1 MKSWDDLLNQAV
13 EFRHELHRQPE
24 LTWQEFNTATLI
36 QEKLSALGIAWRS
49 CATTGTVA
57 TLAANAK
64 GKHVALRADIDALP
78 ITEAVDETW
87 TSQNQGCMHACGH
100 DGHTAALFATASW
113 LKQHE
118 SALPGPVTLL
128 FQPAEEGGHGA
139 RQMIDE
145 GALEGVDEV
154 YGWHNW
160 PAIPYGKVLCPDGAV
175 MAGNGTFQ
183 ITIQGKGGHASQPEA
198 CRDPILAA
206 AAITLALQQVVSRR
220 LSPKQTAVLS
230 VTSIDGK
237 SGDTVIP
244 DTVTVGGSM
253 RVTELETR
261 DHIGT
266 LITEIAA
273 DTARAYG
280 VSAHTELV
288 PRYSPTCNHPRQA
301 EQLRA
306 AIATEFGE
314 HWECENLNAPVMASE
329 DFSYYLESIPGAF
342 ALVGTHSG
350 EDYREPC
357 HSPRY
362 RFNDAV
368 IPQVVRVF
376 SILAGAP
383 PPPSNIHGA
392 TESAN

>member
-1 MKSWDDLLNQAV
+1 MDAWNDLLNQAV
-13 EFRHELHRQPE
+13 EFRHELHRRPE

-36 QEKLSALGIAWRS
+36 QRKLSALGIEWRS

-57 TLAANAK
+57 TLAASAK
-64 GKHVALRADIDALP
+64 GKHIALRADIDALP
-78 ITEAVDETW
+78 ITEATNESW
-87 TSQNQGCMHACGH
+87 ASQNQGCMHACGH
-100 DGHTAALFATASW
+100 DGHTAALFATAGW

-118 SALPGPVTLL
+118 AGLPGPVTLL

-139 RQMIDE
+139 RQMITE
-145 GALEGVDEV
+145 GALEGVQEV

-175 MAGNGTFQ
+175 MAGNATFR
-183 ITIQGKGGHASQPEA
+183 ITVRGKGGHASQPEY

-206 AAITLALQQVVSRR
+206 SAITLALQQIVSRR
-220 LSPKQTAVLS
+220 LAAKQTAVLS

-244 DTVTVGGSM
+244 ETVIIGGSM
-253 RVTELETR
+253 RVTELATR
-261 DHIGT
+261 DHIGQ
-266 LITEIAA
+266 LVTEIAA

-280 VSAHTELV
+280 VSADTEIV

-301 EQLRA
+301 QQLRS
-306 AIATEFGE
+306 AIAAEFGE
-314 HWECENLNAPVMASE
+314 DWQCENLDAPVMASE
-329 DFSYYLESIPGAF
+329 DFSYYLDTVPGAF
-342 ALVGTHSG
+342 ALVGIHDG

-357 HSPRY
+357 HSPHY

-368 IPQVVRVF
+368 ISQVVRVF
-376 SILAGAP
+376 SLLAGAP
-383 PPPSNIHGA
+383 VPH
-392 TESAN
+392 

>member
-1 MKSWDDLLNQAV
+1 MSSWDQLLNRAI
-13 EFRHELHRQPE
+13 ELRHELHRYPE
-24 LTWQEFNTATLI
+24 LTWKEFNTARLI
-36 QEKLSALGIAWRS
+36 QKRLTDLGTAWRP
-49 CATTGTVA
+49 CAGTGTIA
-57 TLAANAK
+57 TLAEKAT
-64 GKHVALRADIDALP
+64 GKHIALRADIDALP
-78 ITEAVDETW
+78 ITEETDDSW
-87 TSQNQGCMHACGH
+87 ASENNGCMHACGH
-100 DGHTAALFATASW
+100 DGHTAALFATAEW

-118 SALPGPVTLL
+118 SSLPGPVTLL

-139 RQMIDE
+139 KRMIEE
-145 GALEGVDEV
+145 GALEGVDEI

-160 PAIPYGKVLCPDGAV
+160 PAIPFGKALCPDGAV
-175 MAGNGTFQ
+175 MAGNGTFR
-183 ITIQGKGGHASQPEA
+183 ITVKGRGGHASQPEA

-206 AAITLALQQVVSRR
+206 AAITLALQQIVSRR

-244 DTVTVGGSM
+244 QRVLVGGSL
-253 RVTELETR
+253 RVTEIETR
-261 DHIGT
+261 DVIFE

-280 VSAHTELV
+280 TEAETELFT
-288 PRYSPTCNHPRQA
+288 RYDPTRNHPRQA
-301 EQLRA
+301 EQLRS

-314 HWECENLNAPVMASE
+314 DWQCDKLTAPVMASE
-329 DFSYYLESIPGAF
+329 DFSYYLEAVPGAY
-342 ALVGTHSG
+342 ALVGTHKG

-357 HSPRY
+357 HSPHY

-376 SILAGAP
+376 SSIVGAP
-383 PPPSNIHGA
+383 TPPG
-392 TESAN
+392 